1 MAEKT
6 TAWDSALENLEEAAK
21 IAGLHPDVLAMLKT
35 HQRIF
40 ITTFPVRMD
49 DGSLKLFTGYRVHH
63 NHALGPIRGG
73 TRFHP
78 DETLD
83 DIKALSL
90 WMSVKNAINGVPA
103 GGGKGGVVCDPGTL
117 SDAELQ
123 RLSRAYIRGIAPMV
137 GAQVDFPGADVGTS
151 SKTQSWMMDEWEQ
164 MHAMTHDPAAIS
176 GKEIGIGGSEARPAA
191 TGYGVMLSVRETC
204 KAWGLDMSHQTVA
217 IQGFGKVGSW
227 ASRLIYDQG
236 AKIVAVGDVYGAIA
250 NPDGI
255 NPYELIAHVEKTGK
269 IPVFA
274 NAKAIS
280 NAELLAFDSDFLIP
294 AALQN
299 VITEDNANEIK
310 AKIVVEAAN
319 GPITPKAAD
328 MLIAKDIF
336 LVPDIIANGG
346 GTAIAHLERVQCL
359 CDDFW
364 SEDEVN
370 KRYDGMFTETYRQ
383 AYQMAREE
391 KITMRMAAWVIGLRK
406 IESAIIARGWV

>member
-1 MAEKT
+1 MAVT
-6 TAWDSALENLEEAAK
+6 TAWDSAQENLEEAAK

-35 HQRIF
+35 HQRVF
-40 ITTFPVRMD
+40 MATFPVRMD
-49 DGSLKLFTGYRVHH
+49 DGSLKFFTGYRIHH

-78 DETLD
+78 EETLD
-83 DIKALSL
+83 DMKALSL

-103 GGGKGGVVCDPGTL
+103 GGGKGGVICDPGAL

-123 RLSRAYIRGIAPMV
+123 RLCRAYIRGIAPMI

-164 MHAMTHDPAAIS
+164 MHAMMHDPAAIS
-176 GKEIGIGGSEARPAA
+176 GKEIGIGGSEARAAA

-204 KAWGLDMSHQTVA
+204 KALGLDMTQQTIA

-227 ASRLIYDQG
+227 ASRLIHDQG
-236 AKIVAVGDVYGAIA
+236 AKIVAIGDVYGAIA
-250 NPDGI
+250 NRDGI
-255 NPYELIAHVEKTGK
+255 NPHELFDHVEKTGK
-269 IPVFA
+269 IPGFA
-274 NAKAIS
+274 NAEAIS

-299 VITEDNANEIK
+299 VITEENANDVK

-319 GPITPKAAD
+319 GPVTPKAAN

-336 LVPDIIANGG
+336 LVPDILANGG
-346 GTAIAHLERVQCL
+346 GTTIAHLERVQCL

-370 KRYDGMFTETYRQ
+370 KRYEGMFVKAYSDV
-383 AYQMAREE
+383 YQMAKEK
-391 KITMRMAAWVIGLRK
+391 KITMRMAAWVQALRK
-406 IESAIIARGWV
+406 IEKAIIDRGWI